1 MTTNQ
6 QAAAR
11 TKFAK
16 AARAKGQHQSR
27 SRRQEHCQAQE
38 ETQQVGVRRGWV
50 RAVVRA
56 AQLHVHRLAALAV
69 PDHHGPPWGPA
80 SHRSPHRPGLV
91 DIRQTAGQRSI
102 LAEFDNTTQPLLL

>member
-69 PDHHGPPWGPA
+69 PDHHGPSLGAGFPSVSPPA
-80 SHRSPHRPGLV
+80 RPLRHQAKCWSACHTSRV
-91 DIRQTAGQRSI
+91 
-102 LAEFDNTTQPLLL
+102 

>member
-38 ETQQVGVRRGWV
+38 ETQQVGARRGWV
-50 RAVVRA
+50 RAVRCGKQRRRSQEGA
-56 AQLHVHRLAALAV
+56 HSQCLTTTALPGGRLPIGL
-69 PDHHGPPWGPA
+69 PTGPA
-80 SHRSPHRPGLV
+80 SSTTGKLLV
-91 DIRQTAGQRSI
+91 SV
-102 LAEFDNTTQPLLL
+102 LY